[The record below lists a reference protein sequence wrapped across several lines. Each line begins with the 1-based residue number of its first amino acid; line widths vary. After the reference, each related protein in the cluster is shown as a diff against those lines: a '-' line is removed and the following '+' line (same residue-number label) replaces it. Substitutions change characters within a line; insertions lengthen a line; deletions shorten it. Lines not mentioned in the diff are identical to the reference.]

1 LNNEEDVADEVDAKS
16 IDHND
21 DVEADDIDAKI
32 LDDSVRKA
40 CNTGLSFTQETILK
54 WPEFFDGGE
63 ASNAG

>member
-1 LNNEEDVADEVDAKS
+1 VNNDEDVAYEIDAKS
-16 IDHND
+16 IDDND
-21 DVEADDIDAKI
+21 DDEADDIDAKI

-40 CNTGLSFTQETILK
+40 CNMGLSFTQETILK